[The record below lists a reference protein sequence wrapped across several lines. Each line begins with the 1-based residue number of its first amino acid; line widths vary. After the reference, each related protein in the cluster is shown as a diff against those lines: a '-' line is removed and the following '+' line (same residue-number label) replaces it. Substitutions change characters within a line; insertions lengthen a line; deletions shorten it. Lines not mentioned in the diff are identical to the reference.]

1 MKGEI
6 MDQDKQKWALDQI
19 DQLIDKSQD
28 YKEKAL
34 LHNVKLALLEQD
46 KRRTQNQG
54 ELDGSLWSPG
64 DWGKN

>member
-1 MKGEI
+1 
-6 MDQDKQKWALDQI
+6 MDQENQAWTIEKI

-34 LHNVKLALLEQD
+34 LYNVKLALLEQE
-46 KRRTQNQG
+46 KRRVQNQG

-64 DWGKN
+64 DWGIN